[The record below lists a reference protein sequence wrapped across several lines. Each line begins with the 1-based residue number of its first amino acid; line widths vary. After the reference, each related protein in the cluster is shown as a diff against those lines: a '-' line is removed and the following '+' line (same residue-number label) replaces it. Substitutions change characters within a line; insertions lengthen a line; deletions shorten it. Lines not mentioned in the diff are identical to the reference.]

1 MIDIYVLIFFMA
13 VITFT
18 CRYLFFS
25 RLIPIRLGTRAKAVL
40 SYAGPSVLT
49 AMWVPIVFFGHG
61 TIDKPLITSPFLYAG
76 LITICTSLL
85 LKNTLLIV
93 GTGMISFLAFNFYI

>member
-1 MIDIYVLIFFMA
+1 MIDLYILIFFMA
-13 VITFT
+13 VITFA

-25 RLIPIRLGTRAKAVL
+25 RTIPIRLGPRAKAVL

-61 TIDKPLITSPFLYAG
+61 TIGESLITSPFLYAG
-76 LITICTSLL
+76 LITVFASLL

-93 GTGMISFLAFNFYI
+93 GAGTISFLAFNFFI